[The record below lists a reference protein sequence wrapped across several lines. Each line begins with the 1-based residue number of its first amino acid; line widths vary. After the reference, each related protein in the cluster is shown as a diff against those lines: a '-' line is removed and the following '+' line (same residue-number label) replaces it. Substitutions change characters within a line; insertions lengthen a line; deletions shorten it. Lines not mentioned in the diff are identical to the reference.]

1 MKARTVLFHVL
12 RFVASSLALQPRPTD
27 IQPVTNVPSPL
38 PWTPALCPTECTC
51 SLLLS
56 RSSFKVLRTVNCSN
70 LGLDLPPMNISHD
83 TEVVDL
89 SGNRLL
95 TGSLALL
102 RDLVNLRE
110 LSIVGCLVHSLEDL
124 TLGGHDWSFGARVLN
139 ADDNRLTHL
148 HNRSFINLADLEN
161 LTLSNNRI
169 ESIHPGAFYGLHRL
183 TSLDLTGNRLT
194 TLSDARWLCQ
204 IQTLQCLDLS
214 SNALHSLPDMTF
226 HCLADLRSLD
236 LSTNRIRQ
244 INNDAL
250 SGLDQ
255 LRHLSL
261 ADNALGTVPTEAL
274 SRLPA
279 ILDLSLSGNAFREL
293 PIDSFRSSATMTSLQ
308 LNRMSELQLVGRGSF
323 RNLSSL
329 ERLEMRNSPRLKYIH
344 HRAFESLPRLRILDL
359 GSCAL
364 ETLDVELVTSLPSL
378 SWIRL
383 SFNAL
388 VCDCV
393 LSWLAQTL
401 RSNLTGS
408 GLVISDPEETRC
420 QFPAELKDVPVGRVP
435 LEQLSGSCGPR
446 ILPLFS
452 HEVQIPMTDPTRIHC
467 RAVGIPR
474 PRSFWV
480 SHAVQDLSH
489 RNNNTEVSML

>member
-1 MKARTVLFHVL
+1 
-12 RFVASSLALQPRPTD
+12 
-27 IQPVTNVPSPL
+27 
-38 PWTPALCPTECTC
+38 
-51 SLLLS
+51 
-56 RSSFKVLRTVNCSN
+56 
-70 LGLDLPPMNISHD
+70 MNISHD

-110 LSIVGCLVHSLEDL
+110 LTIVGCHVHSLEDL
-124 TLGGHDWSFGARVLN
+124 TLGGHDWSLGARVLN

-169 ESIHPGAFYGLHRL
+169 ESIHPSAFYGLHRL
-183 TSLDLTGNRLT
+183 TFLDVTGNRLT
-194 TLSDARWLCQ
+194 TLTDARWICQ
-204 IQTLQCLDLS
+204 IQHLRNLVLS
-214 SNALHSLPDMTF
+214 ANALHSVPDMTF
-226 HCLADLRSLD
+226 RCLADLRSLD
-236 LSTNRIRQ
+236 LSANRIRQ
-244 INNDAL
+244 INNEAFF
-250 SGLDQ
+250 GLDQ
-255 LRHLSL
+255 LRHLTL
-261 ADNALGTVPTEAL
+261 ADNALGMVPSEAL

-279 ILDLSLSGNAFREL
+279 ILDLSLSGNAMREL
-293 PIDSFRSSATMTSLQ
+293 PTDSFRSAATMKSLL
-308 LNRMSELQLVGRGSF
+308 LNRMSELQLVDRGSF

-344 HRAFESLPRLRILDL
+344 YRAFESLPRLRILDL

-364 ETLDVELVTSLPSL
+364 ETLDAELVASLPSL
-378 SWIRL
+378 SWLQLR
-383 SFNAL
+383 FNPL

-393 LSWLAQTL
+393 LSWLAQRL
-401 RSNLTGS
+401 RSNLTGN
-408 GLVISDPEETRC
+408 GLVVSAPEETRC
-420 QFPAELKDVPVGRVP
+420 QFPAEIKDVPVGRGP
-435 LEQLSGSCGPR
+435 LDQLSGSCGPR

-452 HEVQIPMTDPTRIHC
+452 HEVQVSMTDPTRIHC

-480 SHAVQDLSH
+480 PHAAQDLSH
-489 RNNNTEVSML
+489 RNNTTEV